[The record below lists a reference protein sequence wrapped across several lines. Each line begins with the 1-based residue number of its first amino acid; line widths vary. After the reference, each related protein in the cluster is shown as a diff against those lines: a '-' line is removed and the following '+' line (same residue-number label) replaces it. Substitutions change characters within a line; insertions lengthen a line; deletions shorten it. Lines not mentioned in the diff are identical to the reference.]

1 MKLFNIQY
9 NIGKGK
15 YVINYHNGVS
25 KHNDGSDFYDIAVF
39 TSKEK
44 RKFEILKESLL
55 CKGFIQS

>member
-9 NIGKGK
+9 NIGKAK
-15 YVINYHNGVS
+15 YVINYHNGIS
-25 KHNDGSDFYDIAVF
+25 KHSDGSNFYDIAVF
-39 TSKEK
+39 TSK